1 MVDAMIILI
10 EIIISES
17 DLTLSD
23 PTLDRILSVLGVN
36 P

>member
-10 EIIISES
+10 EIIISEP

-23 PTLDRILSVLGVN
+23 PALDRILSVLGVN

>member
-1 MVDAMIILI
+1 MINLI
-10 EIIISES
+10 EVVINEP

-23 PTLDRILSVLGVN
+23 PVLDRILSVLGVN